1 VKTYW
6 KLGLGLA
13 VALLV
18 SGCDRTGERNR
29 SSVEFVSVAEN
40 GIFLAG
46 MIDAG
51 ADRDPCVTDDNTVPA
66 GHVPI
71 TLHNRPYNEFNT
83 ANEQS
88 PFGLFHVTEITVE
101 WVTAFGASPA
111 DAQAAYNELIAFN
124 FTSPYD
130 VAVPIGETVTFNALV
145 VPLHM
150 KSTAFFQDLL
160 PACVGGTNAPPFS
173 ATALIT
179 LAGHDSG
186 SEEIVYVQ
194 GAVIVEFIGAIID

>member
-1 VKTYW
+1 
-6 KLGLGLA
+6 LGLG
-13 VALLV
+13 VALALMV

-29 SSVEFVSVAEN
+29 SAVEIVSVAEN
-40 GIFLAG
+40 GVFIAG

-51 ADRDPCVTDDNTVPA
+51 ADRDPCAAQDNSIPA

-83 ANEQS
+83 TVNDQS
-88 PFGLFHVTEITVE
+88 PYGLFHVTEITVE
-101 WVTAFGASPA
+101 WVTAFGATPA
-111 DAQAAYNELIAFN
+111 DAQAAFNALVPFN

-130 VAVPIGETVTFNALV
+130 VAVPIGDEVTFNALV

-150 KSTAFFQDLL
+150 KSSAFFVDLL
-160 PACVGGTNAPPFS
+160 PVCAGGNAAPPFS
-173 ATALIT
+173 ATAQIT

-194 GAVIVEFIGAIID
+194 GAVMVEFVGALID